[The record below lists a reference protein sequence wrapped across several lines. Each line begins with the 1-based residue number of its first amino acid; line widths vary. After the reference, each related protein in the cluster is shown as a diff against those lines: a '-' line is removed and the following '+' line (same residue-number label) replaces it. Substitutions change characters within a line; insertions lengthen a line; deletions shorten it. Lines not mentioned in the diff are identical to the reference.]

1 MPSCG
6 CSRELIT
13 MASVNKISRPHFPN
27 DFDFDLT
34 NNTYQIS
41 VYLHERENNAS
52 NMAMI
57 NNCRGLQQGLIKQ
70 LGNALTI
77 LFLVYQQ
84 KLRFRWYIK
93 FNTKQRA
100 HFIQIWVHNMMW
112 GCERNRENGI
122 SWFQKRNSHEIFLI
136 PRGSRDKSWPILIQR
151 WSTLFVHDLLLF
163 LKPKNGMLYFD
174 RLRRVLIIR
183 VFRCRFN
190 SPRKGVKY

>member
-1 MPSCG
+1 MLSCG

-41 VYLHERENNAS
+41 VYLHERENNAR

-57 NNCRGLQQGLIKQ
+57 NNYRGLQQGLIKQ

-136 PRGSRDKSWPILIQR
+136 PRGSRDEIMTNLDPALINFVRTRFVVVFKTKKWHALLWSSKTSFNYKSFSMSI
-151 WSTLFVHDLLLF
+151 
-163 LKPKNGMLYFD
+163 
-174 RLRRVLIIR
+174 
-183 VFRCRFN
+183 
-190 SPRKGVKY
+190 